1 MRGQFYGVIPRMAA
15 KWAQHEMGHGH
26 GRHRGGPWRQMWGE
40 DWGGRR
46 ARRGDVK
53 FLILEV
59 LAERP
64 RHGYDIM
71 QVMGERQGGAYRPS
85 PGSVYPTLQ
94 MLEDGGYV
102 TSEQVDG
109 KRVYTITDAGRTLLT
124 EREAEPEGFGDED
137 EADKAREALRA
148 AAMKL
153 AGVVM
158 QGAGRLAEPKTQ
170 VKVRDVLERARKEIY
185 QILAEEQS

>member
-1 MRGQFYGVIPRMAA
+1 MRGQFYGVIPAMAA
-15 KWAQHEMGHGH
+15 KWAQHEMKH

-71 QVMGERQGGAYRPS
+71 QAMGERQGGAYRPS

-94 MLEDGGYV
+94 MLEDGGFV

-109 KRVYTITDAGRTLLT
+109 KRIYTITDAGRTLLT
-124 EREAEPEGFGDED
+124 ERESEAQDAGDD
-137 EADKAREALRA
+137 EADAAREALRA

-158 QGAGRLAEPKTQ
+158 QGAARLAEPKTQ
-170 VKVRDVLERARKEIY
+170 VKVRDVLDKARREIY